1 MSRSTAILWILAA
14 MAREAECRVVCPC
27 VCVCLVAAGWG
38 GLWVDGMYV
47 GISLAIVVS
56 CVLISGRLRSKMGCM
71 CLRQCVLARAGAT
84 WEIRT

>member
-1 MSRSTAILWILAA
+1 MLC
-14 MAREAECRVVCPC
+14 ARVC
-27 VCVCLVAAGWG
+27 VCVWWRRGGG

>member
-1 MSRSTAILWILAA
+1 VS
-14 MAREAECRVVCPC
+14 CCVPVC
-27 VCVCLVAAGWG
+27 VCVFG
-38 GLWVDGMYV
+38 GEGMYV